1 LEIVQLNQYAFRPGT
16 TKFVS
21 GRCFLLE
28 PKSNSTFAQ
37 RIRIF
42 EHTYKES
49 MAYPTLIFTLL
60 ITLAAF
66 RTAFA
71 QKEYPDTSRWI
82 GQWADE
88 GELTYTMQ
96 GMIIEDKRHR
106 VSGYFDWT
114 MIYSP
119 YIQHRNLVGHTG
131 REYFEGKL
139 HKYTG
144 FYHLSNTGIEQDV
157 EVISGDEFII
167 QLVNDGEKMFGKNY
181 NPDNYKGSLYALRV
195 PKVPPIHVRDP
206 DFIKRPTPTK
216 DIAVVT
222 PSPTPKP
229 NPPTPKPKPNLPSPV
244 PAIKLDSTPAIDPIA
259 IGYSNRTVLTKE
271 HLTHPADQVRIEV
284 WDKTIVDGDVI
295 TLIWN
300 GKVVLDHHL
309 VTREHKVLILEL
321 KRGENLL
328 IMHAENMGRIPPNTA
343 AVAVFRGEKPE
354 VYTLNSDLGKS
365 EAIRIV
371 RN

>member
-28 PKSNSTFAQ
+28 PKSNSTFAH

-60 ITLAAF
+60 ITLASF
-66 RTAFA
+66 RPAFA
-71 QKEYPDTSRWI
+71 QKVYPDTSRWI

-106 VSGYFDWT
+106 VTGYFDWT

-144 FYHLSNTGIEQDV
+144 FYHLSNTGIEQEV

-195 PKVPPIHVRDP
+195 PKVPPILAQVPESDLLKP
-206 DFIKRPTPTK
+206 PSQPKVK
-216 DIAVVT
+216 AVVT

-229 NPPTPKPKPNLPSPV
+229 NPPTLALKPVPSPKTDSI
-244 PAIKLDSTPAIDPIA
+244 PAPDPIA
-259 IGYSNRTVLTKE
+259 IGYTNRTILTKE
-271 HLTHPADQVRIEV
+271 RLAHPADQIRIEL
-284 WDKTIVDGDVI
+284 WDQTIVDGDMI
-295 TLIWN
+295 TVTWN

-309 VTREHKVLILEL
+309 VTRTHKVLILDL
-321 KRGENLL
+321 KKGDNLL

-371 RN
+371 RD